1 MNLQFGKRT
10 LLMAAGF
17 FIMTFGVALSTKAD
31 LGTTPVSCI
40 PYVLSLASPFT
51 MGTWTFIMNVLFVI
65 IQYLL
70 LKNEFQHYQWSQI
83 PVIFVFSAFIDINM
97 YLVSGLLI
105 SGYLMQWIFCLLSF
119 VFIAVGISLLLKAN
133 MIMMAG
139 EALVLVISHVLH
151 AEYGRIKIYFDSV
164 MVLGAVILSFSLMGG
179 LLGVREGTIAAALC
193 VGMIVRHI
201 MRLPGFSGKKHE
213 K

>member
-1 MNLQFGKRT
+1 MNLKFGHRM
-10 LLMAAGF
+10 LLMAAGL

-40 PYVLSLASPFT
+40 PYVLSLASPLT

-70 LKNEFQHYQWSQI
+70 LKGEFKSYQWSQI
-83 PVIFVFSAFIDINM
+83 AVIFVFSAFIDINM

-119 VFIAVGISLLLKAN
+119 VFIAVGISLLLKAD
-133 MIMMAG
+133 ILMMAG

-151 AEYGRIKIYFDSV
+151 AEYGRIKIFFDSI
-164 MVLGAVILSFSLMGG
+164 MVLGAVILSFSLLGG
-179 LLGVREGTIAAALC
+179 LVGVREGTIAAALC

-201 MRLPGFSGKKHE
+201 MRLPGFSVKTHDK
-213 K
+213 